1 MSFLL
6 QNKGQLT
13 IEVTYSGLILLSA
26 LRFPNAK
33 PQINPNNAI
42 EIINAGLFFENTLLR
57 FQPLAYGFETFAWRQ
72 KAELSRLLM
81 VFKEQPVTDK
91 CIFLG

>member
-1 MSFLL
+1 MAFDFFILLLEYPTERAEGQELFCPRMSFLL

-33 PQINPNNAI
+33 PP
-42 EIINAGLFFENTLLR
+42 G
-57 FQPLAYGFETFAWRQ
+57 
-72 KAELSRLLM
+72 
-81 VFKEQPVTDK
+81 
-91 CIFLG
+91 